1 MEGYVDDILVKS
13 MTFQQHLLDL
23 EEFFFILSY
32 HQMKLNPSK
41 YVFAIKGEK
50 DIGFIVSFKGIE
62 LNPKKIKFNP
72 YKI

>member
-1 MEGYVDDILVKS
+1 
-13 MTFQQHLLDL
+13 
-23 EEFFFILSY
+23 
-32 HQMKLNPSK
+32 MKLNPSK